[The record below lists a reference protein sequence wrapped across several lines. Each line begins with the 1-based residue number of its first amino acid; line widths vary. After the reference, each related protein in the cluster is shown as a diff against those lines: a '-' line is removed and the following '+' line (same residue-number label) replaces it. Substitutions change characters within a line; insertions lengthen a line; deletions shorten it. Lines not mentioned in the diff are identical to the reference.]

1 MGLLLMLISPL
12 YTTVPPNNPKGHP
25 MDVKKGDETESLV
38 LRWWKLITCIDFRRF
53 CRVRLWKRIFKKV
66 IWGSPPFL
74 NQLSPV
80 LMVSK
85 DLQRMTNQ
93 WTPYLLALQEKNLWK
108 NSASDEKWLKSYYTA
123 IKSKENDSFSD
134 LKSIFLLS
142 CKNLAT
148 ETNRFSSVGVA
159 LQSLALNLE
168 RWCIQTLIARF
179 RPFFESTWWYHL

>member
-1 MGLLLMLISPL
+1 MEVDHMLRFWTFLPCKFI
-12 YTTVPPNNPKGHP
+12 K
-25 MDVKKGDETESLV
+25 
-38 LRWWKLITCIDFRRF
+38 CI
-53 CRVRLWKRIFKKV
+53 WKKV
-66 IWGSPPFL
+66 IWRSPPFL
-74 NQLSPV
+74 NRLSPA

-93 WTPYLLALQEKNLWK
+93 WTLYLQALQEKNLWK
-108 NSASDEKWLKSYYTA
+108 NSALGVKWLKSYYTA

>member
-1 MGLLLMLISPL
+1 MEVDHML
-12 YTTVPPNNPKGHP
+12 
-25 MDVKKGDETESLV
+25 
-38 LRWWKLITCIDFRRF
+38 RF
-53 CRVRLWKRIFKKV
+53 WTFLPCKFIKVYFKKV
-66 IWGSPPFL
+66 IWRSPPFL
-74 NQLSPV
+74 NRLSPA

-93 WTPYLLALQEKNLWK
+93 WTLYLQALQEKNLWK
-108 NSASDEKWLKSYYTA
+108 NSASGVKWLKSYYTA

>member
-1 MGLLLMLISPL
+1 MEVDHML
-12 YTTVPPNNPKGHP
+12 
-25 MDVKKGDETESLV
+25 
-38 LRWWKLITCIDFRRF
+38 RF
-53 CRVRLWKRIFKKV
+53 WTFLPCKFIKVYFKKSYLKKSTFFKSALSCPD
-66 IWGSPPFL
+66 GFKRSSKNDQSMNSLSSSSPRKKSL
-74 NQLSPV
+74 
-80 LMVSK
+80 
-85 DLQRMTNQ
+85 
-93 WTPYLLALQEKNLWK
+93 K
-108 NSASDEKWLKSYYTA
+108 NSASGVKWLKSYYTA

-168 RWCIQTLIARF
+168 RWCIQTLMARF